1 MEAILPLLIQVVAGG
16 IGGNGV
22 AQALKNANLGTMGN
36 TIAGAVGGLG
46 GAALTGAVPGLD
58 AIAGM
63 GLAGDG
69 IAGLVGGGVLTAVA
83 GVVKNMMSS
92 NADE

>member
-1 MEAILPLLIQVVAGG
+1 MESILPLLIQVVAGG
-16 IGGNGV
+16 IGGNGI
-22 AQALKNANLGTMGN
+22 AQALKKANLGTLGN

-58 AIAGM
+58 ALAGM

-69 IAGLVGGGVLTAVA
+69 ISGLVGGGVVTAIV
-83 GVVKNMMSS
+83 GVVKNMMAN
-92 NADE
+92 NADK

>member
-1 MEAILPLLIQVVAGG
+1 MEAILPLLIQVIAGG

-36 TIAGAVGGLG
+36 TIAGAIGGLG
-46 GAALTGAVPGLD
+46 GAALIGAVPGLD
-58 AIAGM
+58 ALAGM

-69 IAGLVGGGVLTAVA
+69 ISGLVGGSVLTAIV
-83 GVVKNMMSS
+83 GTVKNMMANNSG
-92 NADE
+92 E